1 MNDAERDA
9 WLREALRHAPD
20 SDALPPNG
28 VSEAILLKARAAARA
43 AAPPTRRAGSGD
55 ARANPLT
62 ALWNWLARPPVAAG
76 FASVMAATL
85 VGLMWWDRPM
95 DEAMPR
101 PPALA
106 SERAPTSTSPALA
119 AAPPATVAEATP
131 SRPDARPMNEAANNV
146 AADDSALAR
155 RKRSAPEQAGAADDT
170 LADRAAAP
178 AQRSIDM
185 LAKKQAPAIERKNE
199 APVPFPSAETQRE
212 TPSSGKSLDKAAAN
226 DASKKD
232 VEAPRSRAADEVE
245 RAAAPPT
252 ARPVAPPAAVP
263 PAAVPPPPVGATEP
277 APQSPLASGR
287 LAADER
293 RQAAPA
299 ESAVAAKEKSAA
311 ANPPPSPTPAD
322 TSRLQQPRN
331 AFGGMRDQDPAG
343 LAPAPPVPSAAPA
356 PLRSE
361 SQRRGSDVQ
370 SRADASTIAV
380 APARVLAAIAAEP
393 GRWSRQ
399 TAGGDSVALDAG
411 WRAWLAELDT
421 ATAGRW
427 QPLGAAIPAADSA
440 ASRDGSTTLRL
451 VTAGRV
457 AAIVRLDGTRV
468 QVDAAP
474 GTGADRWQ
482 ATLVPAD
489 AEQLRSS
496 ARRLSP

>member
-20 SDALPPNG
+20 SDALPPSG

-43 AAPPTRRAGSGD
+43 TAPPTRRAGSGD
-55 ARANPLT
+55 ARANPLM

-106 SERAPTSTSPALA
+106 SERAPTSTSPAPA
-119 AAPPATVAEATP
+119 AAPPATVVEATP
-131 SRPDARPMNEAANNV
+131 STPDARPMNEAANNV
-146 AADDSALAR
+146 AADSALAR
-155 RKRSAPEQAGAADDT
+155 RKRSAPEQAGAAGDT

-178 AQRSIDM
+178 AERSVDM
-185 LAKKQAPAIERKNE
+185 LAKRQAPAIERKNE
-199 APVPFPSAETQRE
+199 APAPFPSAEMQRE
-212 TPSSGKSLDKAAAN
+212 TPSPRKSLDKAAAN

-245 RAAAPPT
+245 RAAAPAT
-252 ARPVAPPAAVP
+252 ARPVAP

-311 ANPPPSPTPAD
+311 ANPPASPTPAD
-322 TSRLQQPRN
+322 TPRLQQPRN
-331 AFGGMRDQDPAG
+331 AFGGMREQDPAG

-370 SRADASTIAV
+370 SRADASTVAV
-380 APARVLAAIAAEP
+380 APARVLAAIAADP
-393 GRWSRQ
+393 ARWSRQ
-399 TAGGDSVALDAG
+399 TAGGDSVALHAG

-421 ATAGRW
+421 ATVGRW
-427 QPLGAAIPAADSA
+427 QPLGAAIPAPDGA